1 MIPSKFDYIKANS
14 VSEAINLLGKHS
26 DAKLLAGGHSLLPA
40 MKLRL
45 NQPDVLVDI
54 GGISELKSITEDGD
68 ALVVGSN
75 CSHAEIAA
83 SEVVAKH
90 ASALSQAAAEI
101 GDVQVRN
108 AGTIG
113 GSLAHA
119 DPAADYPAVIMA
131 HDATIL
137 VEGATGKREIA
148 SGDFFQGLF
157 ETSVADD
164 EVITGIKFPKSSAG
178 VYLKFAQSASRF
190 AVVGCAAVKTNIG
203 VQVGLT
209 GVADK
214 AYRASGVE
222 RSYNGSNAE
231 EAANHAVDSVDVSGD
246 HFASSEYRNH
256 LAKGYVRKALEALQ
270 QDH

>member
-14 VSEAINLLGKHS
+14 VSEAISLLGKHS

-45 NQPDVLVDI
+45 NQPEVLVDI
-54 GGISELKSITEDGD
+54 GGISELKGITEEGNSI
-68 ALVVGSN
+68 VVGAN
-75 CSHAEIAA
+75 CTHAQIAA
-83 SEVVAKH
+83 SDVVGKH
-90 ASALSQAAAEI
+90 AQALAQAAAAI

-113 GSLAHA
+113 GSLAHS
-119 DPAADYPAVIMA
+119 DPAADYPAVVMA
-131 HDATIL
+131 HDASVQ
-137 VEGATGKREIA
+137 VEGPNGKREIG

-157 ETSVADD
+157 ETTVADD

-190 AVVGCAAVKTNIG
+190 AVVGCAAVKTNSG

-214 AYRASGVE
+214 AYRATGVE
-222 RSYNGSNAE
+222 GAFNGSNAE
-231 EAANHAVDSVDVSGD
+231 EASGHAVDGMDVLGD
-246 HFASSEYRNH
+246 HFASSEYRSH
-256 LAKGYVRKALEALQ
+256 LAKVYVRKALEAL
-270 QDH
+270 